1 MKTMKKLA
9 ILLGFFGMCC
19 LFGHCTKED
28 TLDDTVILL
37 GKESYVIPMM
47 EMIPDSLQD
56 KFITQMG
63 NPPEGFIPPN
73 IEGEYRISEKQ
84 FCQSNFVDLMD
95 HQDMHLRI
103 TNQHNRVATVE
114 FHEGE
119 TIRTDTAFVM
129 GSGRRFTLYMTEV
142 RSMSFYAD
150 FTITKESRTCISAA
164 SSLMPT
170 MEAIRFWASSRQDG
184 ISSIKTRTECRRIA
198 NGLVAT
204 QQTKS
209 YEKEIVYYCFD
220 ATCSI
225 QSFGTRQ
232 HDSFDGDGSQI

>member
-28 TLDDTVILL
+28 TFDDTVILL

-63 NPPEGFIPPN
+63 NPTEGFIPPN

-150 FTITKESRTCISAA
+150 FTITRCVVITGEKTDQGIKNLYFGSIILDADNGGNPFLGVFTTGWYFIYKDK
-164 SSLMPT
+164 
-170 MEAIRFWASSRQDG
+170 DG
-184 ISSIKTRTECRRIA
+184 MSENCEWFGDNSTE
-198 NGLVAT
+198 
-204 QQTKS
+204 
-209 YEKEIVYYCFD
+209 EKL
-220 ATCSI
+220 
-225 QSFGTRQ
+225 
-232 HDSFDGDGSQI
+232 